1 MTSLLAYIAVG
12 LALFYVGF
20 VAMVWWF
27 QDQIVFQPPRGIA
40 QTSVAAR
47 QVHYHTSDGLELFA
61 YIVGQCA
68 DNAPLVLAFH
78 GNADVARWL
87 VPWADE
93 VVRRTGACVM
103 LPEYRGYDGA
113 PGRPTYAA
121 SARDAKAALDYARDS
136 LHVGADRLVLFGH
149 SLGTA
154 IAAELAA
161 ITAPRSLILQAPFS
175 TARAIATRSFTLAVT
190 GLWSI
195 ISHVHFDTLARV
207 RALSSPVWV
216 AHGDRDIVIPA
227 RMGRAVFAAAARKGE
242 LLIIPGAGHN
252 DVPDAGGAAY
262 WAWLTRAI
270 NKPTEPALTRDDRAE
285 TKPAP

>member
-1 MTSLLAYIAVG
+1 VTSLLAHIAVG
-12 LALFYVGF
+12 LALFYVGL

-47 QVHYHTSDGLELFA
+47 QVRYRTSDGLELFA
-61 YIVGQCA
+61 YIVGQCT
-68 DNAPLVLAFH
+68 DTAPLVLAFH

-87 VPWADE
+87 VPWANE
-93 VVRRTGACVM
+93 VVQRTGACVM

-121 SARDAKAALDYARDS
+121 SALDARAALDYARDS
-136 LHVGADRLVLFGH
+136 MHVGADRLVLFGH

-161 ITAPRSLILQAPFS
+161 VAAPRSLVLQAPFS

-195 ISHVHFDTLARV
+195 ISHVHFDTLTRV
-207 RALSSPVWV
+207 RSLSSPVWV

-227 RMGRAVFAAAARKGE
+227 RMGRAVFQAAARKGE

-252 DVPDAGGAAY
+252 DVPEVGGAAY
-262 WAWLTRAI
+262 WTWLERAI
-270 NKPTEPALTRDDRAE
+270 GAPADAAVIRVDRAG
-285 TKPAP
+285 TKPVP